1 LTDRDAGGH
10 ILTMPRTHAP
20 PHAQIQRIRRAERRM
35 LIILAREG
43 KLPGVNAVRRIQ
55 ADYRPFERMGVRSA
69 LEQNRWARELRDL
82 GR

>member
-1 LTDRDAGGH
+1 
-10 ILTMPRTHAP
+10 
-20 PHAQIQRIRRAERRM
+20 M